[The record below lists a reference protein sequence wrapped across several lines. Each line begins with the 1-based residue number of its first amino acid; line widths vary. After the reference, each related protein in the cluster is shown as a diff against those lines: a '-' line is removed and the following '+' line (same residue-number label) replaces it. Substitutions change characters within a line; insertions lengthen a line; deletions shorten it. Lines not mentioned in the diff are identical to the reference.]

1 MQPSS
6 HSVTLW
12 IEQLRASDPVAAR
25 KLWQRFFARM
35 VAVARQRLAS
45 GTRRVAD
52 EEDAALSA
60 FLAFQRGAQE
70 GRFPNLT
77 NRDELWNLLFILTTR
92 AAAGQLRRERRAKR
106 GGGHPG
112 DAAALANVID
122 DSPRPDEEAA
132 FQDDLAHALETLG
145 DEQLRQI
152 ALARLEGRSI
162 EEIAQSMSLANV
174 TIRRRLAIIRLTW
187 QDILE
192 RSSD

>member
-1 MQPSS
+1 MPPSS

-25 KLWQRFFARM
+25 ELWQRFFARM
-35 VAVARQRLAS
+35 VAVAWQRLAS
-45 GTRRVAD
+45 GSSRVAD

-60 FLAFQRGAQE
+60 FLAFQRGAQQ

-77 NRDELWNLLFILTTR
+77 NRDELWNLLFTLTTR

-106 GGGHPG
+106 GGGRVG
-112 DAAALANVID
+112 DARALGQVMD
-122 DSPRPDEEAA
+122 DGPLPDEEAA
-132 FQDDLAHALETLG
+132 FQDDLAHALAALG
-145 DEQLRQI
+145 DEQLKQI
-152 ALARLEGRSI
+152 ALARLEGRGI
-162 EEIAQSMSLANV
+162 EEIARSMNVAPV

-192 RSSD
+192 KNAD